1 MGALD
6 VHRVLLDA
14 GVPHEVVRLRR
25 PVLSADDLP
34 GALDLPVEQCVAVR
48 CYVADGRTVAVL
60 MHAGS
65 VPDPVALLDALGARS
80 ARPATAGEVNAA
92 TDCAAGLVSPVGLPD
107 AVLLLADSAL
117 GAADVVYTAA
127 AEGGVALGIHVRD
140 LLVSSGARVATLS
153 PRPQPRETA
162 RSGWSGVIDL
172 DADRAEAAAL
182 DRLAGLPQ
190 RRPTP

>member
-1 MGALD
+1 MISRVMGALD

-25 PVLSADDLP
+25 SVLSADDLP
-34 GALDLPVEQCVAVR
+34 AALGLPAQECVAVR

-60 MHAGS
+60 MQAGQ
-65 VPDPVALLDALGARS
+65 VPDPVALLDALGVRS

-92 TDCAAGLVSPVGLPD
+92 TDCAAGLVSPVGLPAD
-107 AVLLLADSAL
+107 VALLADSAL

-140 LLVSSGARVATLS
+140 LLVHTGARTTTLS
-153 PRPQPRETA
+153 PRPQVRT
-162 RSGWSGVIDL
+162 GWSGVIDL
-172 DADRAEAAAL
+172 DATRAA
-182 DRLAGLPQ
+182 DRLDTA
-190 RRPTP
+190 